1 MDLFEGKTKDRQ
13 RIKQESPLIGR
24 EQIVEAE
31 RKMKEYQQKLDPLY
45 KRLIEN
51 EKWWQLFNFEVN
63 GLYRGD
69 GMEPSSAWL
78 FNCIIS
84 KHADAMDC
92 FPEANILP
100 REEGDIQEAKKLTC
114 IIPALLKGNR
124 FEKTYSDVN
133 WYKIKGGTGCYG
145 VFWDPNKLNGM
156 GDISIKKVDL
166 LNLAWEPGIK
176 DIQESDNVFYAT
188 MVDNKKLE
196 NIYGDKV
203 KGKLGGNAYTLQSYD
218 NYERKD
224 TSELSC
230 VVDWYYKKYINGRTV
245 LHYCKFVND
254 VVLYATENET
264 EPVMDEEGNILKE
277 PAAVTGLYDHGMY
290 PFVFDV
296 LFPLEGKV
304 YGFGYV
310 DVCRHPQKY
319 IDMLNKALMKNANY
333 GATPRALVSEGAK
346 INEEEYLDPNKPI
359 VHVPGSVDDTRV
371 KIMPYKSLDAVYVT
385 LLNNKIEELK
395 ETSGNRDV
403 NNGGT
408 AAGVTAASAI
418 AAMQEQSGKTSRD
431 ATRTSYWEFEQLVN
445 MVIELIRQFYDV
457 AREFRIIGESGA
469 NEFIS
474 YDNSG
479 LKVDQGIEM
488 RGQYRLPVFDLQ
500 ISAQKS
506 SPYTKLSQNELILDL
521 YSRGFFQPDNAD
533 QALAAV
539 EFMDFPGKDKL
550 VQKLS
555 QNQTMLKTMA
565 MMQQQMLQ
573 MAEIIDKTKGTN
585 LAEQMGAGIM
595 GGAGA
600 TAVTGNSSGIVQT
613 ESDSLGSAMQ
623 EHGNVTRAREQA
635 QAATQPG

>member
-1 MDLFEGKTKDRQ
+1 MDLFEKETKDRQ
-13 RIKQESPLIGR
+13 RIKQESPVIGR
-24 EQIVEAE
+24 EQIAEAE

-254 VVLYATENET
+254 VILYATENET

-290 PFVFDV
+290 PFIFDV

-371 KIMPYKSLDAVYVT
+371 KIMPYKSLDSVYVT

-431 ATRTSYWEFEQLVN
+431 ATRTSYWEFEQIVN

-457 AREFRIIGESGA
+457 AREFRITGQSGV
-469 NEFIS
+469 NEYVSF
-474 YDNSG
+474 DNSG

-488 RGQYRLPVFDLQ
+488 QGQYRLPVFDLQ

-595 GGAGA
+595 GGTGV
-600 TAVTGNSSGIVQT
+600 TAVTGNSGTVQT
-613 ESDSLGSAMQ
+613 ESDSFGSTMQ

-635 QAATQPG
+635 QAVTQPG